1 MIGTSNFLEL
11 AVAVAISLF
20 GFSSTT
26 VFATVVA
33 TVVEVLIEVPL
44 MLSLVAFANRTK
56 SWFPAPTQA

>member
-20 GFSSTT
+20 GFSST
-26 VFATVVA
+26 TVVA